1 MAGSESRFP
10 SPKFNFKRSKTGI
23 SNQNVSKVELNLLKA
38 VLGSELHKIWRNF
51 FTAYIPNC
59 DKNYITF
66 IKITNIA

>member
-51 FTAYIPNC
+51 FTAQRTFRIATR
-59 DKNYITF
+59 ITLHL
-66 IKITNIA
+66 